1 MFGSKNGVLWEMCK
15 WRMNFCASAN
25 LTCGGGR
32 GGGVQ
37 TPLFGLNG
45 YVSLNRVYIFQGAE
59 SPENQI
65 S

>member
-25 LTCGGGR
+25 LTCGEGE
-32 GGGVQ
+32 GVQ

-59 SPENQI
+59 SLENQI

>member
-1 MFGSKNGVLWEMCK
+1 MGDVQM
-15 WRMNFCASAN
+15 AN
-25 LTCGGGR
+25 ELLCISELNMRRGE

-59 SPENQI
+59 SLENQI

>member
-1 MFGSKNGVLWEMCK
+1 MFGDKNGVFWEMCK

-25 LTCGGGR
+25 LTSGGG
-32 GGGVQ
+32 GEE

-45 YVSLNRVYIFQGAE
+45 YVSLNRIYSFQRAE
-59 SPENQI
+59 SLENQI